1 KTTNA
6 TKHLWETHQIQSE
19 KTTLQ
24 NTRKR
29 DRAEGVNRILASAL
43 CRDDAKR
50 LCLLL
55 ETIRIV
61 YNNLPFRFGEYEE
74 SVILK
79 EVVTKDEFK
88 TTVNSRTVTN
98 SLVEL
103 YASGRQELIGFIRD
117 NRLGL
122 IKCLTM
128 VVDFWTPKHG
138 GEKYLGLRIYFVD
151 SHFRLRTVLRWI
163 CGILF
168 DFGLSPSDFFGSTT
182 DSGPDVKWTMNEGLR
197 LKWEWCIPHKVNAA
211 TKMACGLTRKSH
223 NPEMSALLNKL
234 SQTVYDTSTNST
246 LGDLLPM
253 LMIMLGEGNGTQ
265 LVGYKPHRF
274 MGMAA
279 TMERKRA
286 PPGFHLAGCQQHLVQ
301 LLSILTP
308 ILLVTKRS
316 QAQDTNQVQV
326 LLSLYTMCMTSLALD
341 SPIRRY
347 DTAPSNAVNI
357 HPFQLTSLVART
369 RMLLQKAFYHNF
381 FRRYVDI
388 VSGSYIFEM
397 QLVMYPSVKHVGSP
411 MDEVI
416 AAVARTEGR
425 MRDDL
430 VAGHVVAANV
440 FDDDILATFAVQP
453 FRSTERPAQQRNKH
467 DTLIAGELKRWLE
480 DSDGLQMIT
489 VPDPAKTS
497 VRRPESILEFW
508 HRQQQSKRYV
518 LLPMVARILFAVPSS
533 SAQIERDFGNSGQM
547 VTALRASTST
557 ANIDMACFLHQNRSF
572 VDVCQCPKLKAS
584 EVDEHIPSNVKIN
597 LEPEVVER
605 MEWNQLAQA
614 CFSTSSASA
623 FASYNE
629 EETKDSSC

>member
-1 KTTNA
+1 MASDACRRDITFLPFHGGKTTNA

-19 KTTLQ
+19 KTALQ

-29 DRAEGVNRILASAL
+29 DRAEEVNCILASAL

-88 TTVNSRTVTN
+88 TTVNSRTVTH

-128 VVDFWTPKHG
+128 DVDFWTPKHG

-151 SHFRLRTVLRWI
+151 SHFRLRTVLLGTRHFLPMY
-163 CGILF
+163 GERDQGFAAL
-168 DFGLSPSDFFGSTT
+168 LSGGFVVFCLTLACPRATSSAPPLTAAPTLNG
-182 DSGPDVKWTMNEGLR
+182 
-197 LKWEWCIPHKVNAA
+197 LKWEWCIPHMVNAA
-211 TKMACGLTRKSH
+211 TKMACGLARKSH
-223 NPEMSALLNKL
+223 NPEMSELLNKL
-234 SQTVYDTSTNST
+234 SQTVYGTSTNST

-279 TMERKRA
+279 TMERVLEKWPALEAWYEARSAQHARKKKRA

-326 LLSLYTMCMTSLALD
+326 LLSLYTMRMTSLALD
-341 SPIRRY
+341 SPIRLY
-347 DTAPSNAVNI
+347 DTAPTNAVNI

-369 RMLLQKAFYHNF
+369 GMLLQKAFYHNF
-381 FRRYVDI
+381 FRRYVDADYI
-388 VSGSYIFEM
+388 ASGSYIFEM
-397 QLVMYPSVKHVGSP
+397 QLVMHPSVKHVGSP

-430 VAGHVVAANV
+430 VAGHVVAVQAAILKRLKSLMRLVANSQDPAPVDPIAAPAVQANV
-440 FDDDILATFAVQP
+440 F
-453 FRSTERPAQQRNKH
+453 
-467 DTLIAGELKRWLE
+467 
-480 DSDGLQMIT
+480 
-489 VPDPAKTS
+489 
-497 VRRPESILEFW
+497 
-508 HRQQQSKRYV
+508 
-518 LLPMVARILFAVPSS
+518 
-533 SAQIERDFGNSGQM
+533 
-547 VTALRASTST
+547 
-557 ANIDMACFLHQNRSF
+557 
-572 VDVCQCPKLKAS
+572 
-584 EVDEHIPSNVKIN
+584 
-597 LEPEVVER
+597 
-605 MEWNQLAQA
+605 
-614 CFSTSSASA
+614 
-623 FASYNE
+623 
-629 EETKDSSC
+629 